1 MNLSLIDLSLID
13 VLGFVAALS
22 VLASFC
28 MTTKL
33 ALRSFALLSNVLFI
47 VYGLLSQVYPVF
59 FLHLVLLPLTSQ
71 APPAS
76 DGDQYRCRTS
86 ATASERNKLAC
97 PMKPGNTLA
106 PAREA
111 AKLSAPR
118 TKAPLLHAGDA
129 LTPARPR

>member
-28 MTTKL
+28 MTTIL

-59 FLHLVLLPLTSQ
+59 FLHLVLLPVNIAKLRRLQMETRS
-71 APPAS
+71 PP
-76 DGDQYRCRTS
+76 DQRNGI
-86 ATASERNKLAC
+86 ERNKL
-97 PMKPGNTLA
+97 
-106 PAREA
+106 PAR
-111 AKLSAPR
+111 
-118 TKAPLLHAGDA
+118 
-129 LTPARPR
+129 

>member
-28 MTTKL
+28 MTTIL

-59 FLHLVLLPLTSQ
+59 FLHLVLLPVNIAKLRRLQMETRSL
-71 APPAS
+71 P
-76 DGDQYRCRTS
+76 DQRNGI
-86 ATASERNKLAC
+86 ERNKL
-97 PMKPGNTLA
+97 
-106 PAREA
+106 PAR
-111 AKLSAPR
+111 
-118 TKAPLLHAGDA
+118 
-129 LTPARPR
+129 